1 MYCFNI
7 KSLFVTTFISQGSAA
22 TQLRC
27 GVVCN
32 VINTLMQIYCQIQQW
47 KNFENQLIFAKVI
60 GKSIEVPFLTHR
72 DGSMQYICH
81 FSAQSMSGDIKLH
94 IIHCF
99 SLQYEGRHKD
109 SW

>member
-1 MYCFNI
+1 MLTR
-7 KSLFVTTFISQGSAA
+7 SLLLHSDILAAGVLLASSAESVENPSIS
-22 TQLRC
+22 
-27 GVVCN
+27 
-32 VINTLMQIYCQIQQW
+32 
-47 KNFENQLIFAKVI
+47 KVI

-109 SW
+109 S